1 MKKPRFL
8 FVFLMIFTLFLASCA
23 PLENMLSS
31 ILASYTSSESMEDT
45 EGFSDEEDSS
55 SVEKETWECSD
66 EPFSSSEEDSDS
78 ADSESEE
85 SVGGSEED
93 KYTYNSFTASEKK
106 AFTDL
111 IGEVIPF
118 LPNNEYYVDN
128 YEYEGEESINFYTF
142 NNTQAEYDAYRSAFS
157 AYTLVETGVD
167 DYGDTYYIYQK
178 GEIYVDM
185 SFYEI
190 EGSKTCVDV
199 YVYILEGSGGT
210 GDNENGGSTGGNEN
224 NGTLPEGENGVYSVD
239 LKKATNVKD
248 VTDQGYYLDGCPT
261 IGTPGV
267 LVIPVEFSDV
277 TAASKG
283 YKTSVLKQAFQ
294 KNGQT
299 DYYSV
304 YDYYNTAS
312 YGQLNINVTVLDT
325 WFRPRNNSTYYQNAT
340 IDYFGEQV
348 AAGDQMIMDEALA
361 YLETTMDLSAFD
373 SDKNG
378 IIDAVVLINTL
389 DVGDDDF
396 HWAYRYWNIYTN
408 DNDEYYEYDGVSA
421 NDYLW
426 ASYQFLYSDY
436 DSYGNENYNNKNGM
450 NTYTYIHEFGH
461 ILGADDYYDTA
472 GVNEPMGGFDIMDAM
487 VGDHNAFTK
496 FNLGW
501 VTTSRLVTTD
511 TSVTL
516 SLEDFSK
523 NGDSII
529 IANNWDATLG
539 AYQEYY
545 VLAYYKSVGLNSGM
559 GGYFE
564 RDGVVVYHVNA
575 TLSSEVYDGVTY
587 YDIKNSNTDRSSEY
601 GSVDNLIEYVLSAD
615 ATYTYAVGDRLP
627 SVTDDNGNR
636 LQYTFT
642 VDALSSDAATITFTK
657 I

>member
-1 MKKPRFL
+1 MKKSRFVV
-8 FVFLMIFTLFLASCA
+8 VFLMIFTLFLASCA
-23 PLENMLSS
+23 PFDNVLDSLLTSYISSGNMGDLESL
-31 ILASYTSSESMEDT
+31 D
-45 EGFSDEEDSS
+45 DEIGDGGSSS
-55 SVEKETWECSD
+55 SVD
-66 EPFSSSEEDSDS
+66 E
-78 ADSESEE
+78 ASESNEPSSDGEE
-85 SVGGSEED
+85 NNDSTDGEQGESGDAD
-93 KYTYNSFTASEKK
+93 KYTYNGFTAEEKK
-106 AFTDL
+106 SFTDL
-111 IGEVIPF
+111 FGEVIPF
-118 LPNNEYYVDN
+118 LPNNEYYVEN
-128 YEYEGEESINFYTF
+128 YEYEEEIGINFYTF
-142 NNTQAEYDAYRSAFS
+142 NNTQAEYDAYRNAFS
-157 AYTLVETGVD
+157 AYTLVETGLD
-167 DYGDTYYIYQK
+167 DYGDTYYVYQK
-178 GEIYVDM
+178 GDIYVDM
-185 SFYEI
+185 SFYETET
-190 EGSKTCVDV
+190 EGTCVDV
-199 YVYILEGSGGT
+199 YVYVIGGTVGGGT
-210 GDNENGGSTGGNEN
+210 GDGENGEVLPDGG
-224 NGTLPEGENGVYSVD
+224 NGVYSVD
-239 LKKATNVKD
+239 FKKATNVKD
-248 VTDQGYYLDGCPT
+248 VTDQNYYLGGCPT
-261 IGTPGV
+261 VGAPGV

-283 YKTSVLKQAFQ
+283 YQTSVLKQAFE
-294 KNGQT
+294 KGGQT

-304 YDYYNTAS
+304 YDYYDTAS
-312 YGQLNINVTVLDT
+312 YGQLNIDVTVLDT
-325 WFRPRNNSTYYQNAT
+325 WFRPKNKSTYYQNAT
-340 IDYFGEQV
+340 IDYYGEQV

-378 IIDAVVLINTL
+378 IIDAVVLITTL

-396 HWAYRYWNIYTN
+396 HWAYRYWNIYVD

-426 ASYQFLYSDY
+426 ASYQFLHSDY
-436 DSYGNENYNNKNGM
+436 DAWGNENYDNKSGV

-472 GVNEPMGGFDIMDAM
+472 GVNEPMGGFDVMDAM
-487 VGDHNAFTK
+487 MGDHNAFTK

-529 IANNWDATLG
+529 IANDWDSTLG

-575 TLSSEVYDGVTY
+575 TLSSEVYDGETY
-587 YDIKNSNTDRSSEY
+587 YDIQNNNTDSSSEY

-615 ATYTYAVGDRLP
+615 GTYTYVVGDRLP
-627 SVTDDNGNR
+627 TVTDDNGNK